1 MPSSPRDLSY
11 LASLSGP
18 SLRQWAATLS
28 VTVREMVLWRAR
40 GYCAAA
46 READDRRK
54 SMDLAEAK
62 SAASSGALH
71 HLQRKRMTA
80 ASVAG
85 ARGGGGV
92 KGQGPGGSG
101 GGPGVSR
108 GSGVAVPGVTNR
120 SVKGKFAKDMA
131 PVR

>member
-1 MPSSPRDLSY
+1 
-11 LASLSGP
+11 
-18 SLRQWAATLS
+18 
-28 VTVREMVLWRAR
+28 MVLWRAR
-40 GYCAAA
+40 GDCAAA

-54 SMDLAEAK
+54 SFDLAEAK

-85 ARGGGGV
+85 ARGGGGM

-101 GGPGVSR
+101 GGLGANR

-120 SVKGKFAKDMA
+120 SVKGRFAKDMA